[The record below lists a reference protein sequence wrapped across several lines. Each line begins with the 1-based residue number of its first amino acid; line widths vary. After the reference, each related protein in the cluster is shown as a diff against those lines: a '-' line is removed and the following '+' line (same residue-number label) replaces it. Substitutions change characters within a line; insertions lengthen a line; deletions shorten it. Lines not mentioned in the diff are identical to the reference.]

1 MFGHLFLLHIVSGA
15 HIYMYVCSKAN
26 FMGAFDFQV
35 LSPDVL
41 RLEEHVEAETK
52 LIVR

>member
-1 MFGHLFLLHIVSGA
+1 
-15 HIYMYVCSKAN
+15 MYIHACMPILY
-26 FMGAFDFQV
+26 MGAFDFQV

-52 LIVR
+52 LIVC